1 MMQEPMTTKGRQ
13 KPPASYM
20 KAPRTGPRVRPR
32 LKLASHHAL
41 TLAFC
46 SGNLAIKI
54 ERLVF
59 TVHVYCILYMC
70 TVPGHQDREVSVPSG
85 SGPHPLNDPD
95 EVGEHKE
102 GAGVL
107 DPVQEPKHDE
117 AQAVEDEASRI
128 EDARSPDGQIFTYER
143 PWEVS

>member
-1 MMQEPMTTKGRQ
+1 MNCLCLNNDDMVGWDSLDSSIDTINSWGR
-13 KPPASYM
+13 SIHM
-20 KAPRTGPRVRPR
+20 
-32 LKLASHHAL
+32 HCMFHAL

-95 EVGEHKE
+95 EVGEDKE
-102 GAGVL
+102 GDGVL
-107 DPVQEPKHDE
+107 DPVEEPKHDE
-117 AQAVEDEASRI
+117 AQAVENEAGWI
-128 EDARSPDGQIFTYER
+128 EDARP
-143 PWEVS
+143 PNW